1 MGTGSSKPMS
11 DIRNLQAKIQQFCEA
26 RDWDQFHGA
35 KDLAIGVTTE
45 GAELLDLFRFKNEAE
60 VLAKMSEAAFKE
72 KVSDELADVFFFVLR
87 FAQMNNIDLSE
98 SVLRK
103 LEKNAAKYPVET
115 AKGSNKKYNE

>member
-1 MGTGSSKPMS
+1 MS
-11 DIRNLQAKIQQFCEA
+11 DIRNLQDKIQHFCEA
-26 RDWDQFHGA
+26 REWDQFHGA

-45 GAELLDLFRFKNEAE
+45 GAELLDLFRFKSDAE
-60 VLAKMSEAAFKE
+60 IITKMSEAAFQE

-103 LEKNAAKYPVET
+103 LEKNAKKYPVES